1 MLLSEK
7 KDGSSNSG
15 FAVTESSRKGNIRLY
30 ILQIIL
36 GIFFSFLLYHLWN
49 LQIVNGQ
56 KYVEDYELKVTRT
69 VKENNMRGMIYD
81 CNGEILAYN
90 ELVYTVTMT
99 DEGNYSS
106 NRERQLTLNSMI
118 YRVVKKLEENNEQLN
133 NELKIKI
140 EPDGNFEYTV
150 TGKALAR
157 FKADIFGKADP
168 DDMTLEQKNM
178 SADDLIQFLSSDNK
192 FALFGEGKSDYSR
205 EELQKYKL
213 PEKYS
218 NREILSIVG
227 IRYML
232 SLNAYKKY
240 VPIILA
246 RDISE
251 ETAVY
256 IFENSHSLKGIDVGE
271 DWNQVYTGKRQGC
284 LSFR

>member
-1 MLLSEK
+1 ME
-7 KDGSSNSG
+7 
-15 FAVTESSRKGNIRLY
+15 
-30 ILQIIL
+30 
-36 GIFFSFLLYHLWN
+36 FSFHFYFIICGICRL
-49 LQIVNGQ
+49 NGQ
-56 KYVEDYELKVTRT
+56 KYAEDYELKVTRT

-150 TGKALAR
+150 MGKALAR

-205 EELQKYKL
+205 KNCRNINFRRNIQ
-213 PEKYS
+213 
-218 NREILSIVG
+218 
-227 IRYML
+227 
-232 SLNAYKKY
+232 
-240 VPIILA
+240 
-246 RDISE
+246 
-251 ETAVY
+251 
-256 IFENSHSLKGIDVGE
+256 
-271 DWNQVYTGKRQGC
+271 TGKFYQLWVSDICC
-284 LSFR
+284 L

>member
-1 MLLSEK
+1 ME
-7 KDGSSNSG
+7 
-15 FAVTESSRKGNIRLY
+15 
-30 ILQIIL
+30 
-36 GIFFSFLLYHLWN
+36 FSFHFYFIICGICRL
-49 LQIVNGQ
+49 NGQ
-56 KYVEDYELKVTRT
+56 KYAEDYELKVTRT

-150 TGKALAR
+150 MGKALAR

-232 SLNAYKKY
+232 SLNAYKNMCLLFWQGIYRKK
-240 VPIILA
+240 
-246 RDISE
+246 RRS
-251 ETAVY
+251 
-256 IFENSHSLKGIDVGE
+256 IFLRIV
-271 DWNQVYTGKRQGC
+271 T
-284 LSFR
+284 L